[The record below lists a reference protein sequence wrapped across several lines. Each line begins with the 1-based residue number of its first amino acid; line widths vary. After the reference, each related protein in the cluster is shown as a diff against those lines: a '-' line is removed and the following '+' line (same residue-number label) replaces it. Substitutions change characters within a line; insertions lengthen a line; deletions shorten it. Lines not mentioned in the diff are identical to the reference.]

1 MICAPAAV
9 FKGLSAV
16 TLAFTRQERLLQLC
30 NAEAGIM
37 GKLGNFHGK
46 QSCKVSDSRLKRPE
60 QRETD
65 GDCNVE
71 KELAESSC
79 SRGIGDVSG

>member
-1 MICAPAAV
+1 MICGPVAV
-9 FKGLSAV
+9 FNVLSAA

-46 QSCKVSDSRLKRPE
+46 QSCEVSGSRLKRPE

-65 GDCNVE
+65 SDCNVE
-71 KELAESSC
+71 KELVEFSY
-79 SRGIGDVSG
+79 SRGIGNVSG